1 MRRLWRLWRT
11 RLLLD
16 RGLRGLLGVCRMC
29 SRLVG
34 LRAAAGAF
42 LSGGAGQAA
51 IDTAEAAAQG
61 RRKACRNA
69 VHQFG
74 APHAGPSTRCTGDA
88 RADDHTRDVAFASRG
103 RAGIDPGLI
112 DTEPASSQDQSQ
124 RPEAQ
129 TKTQPISESRLLLAL
144 IASPRKSRCAG
155 NGRKPML
162 ASAQQ
167 GNRLPRIASNP
178 ARSS

>member
-1 MRRLWRLWRT
+1 M

-16 RGLRGLLGVCRMC
+16 LRGLRGLLGVCRMC

-34 LRAAAGAF
+34 RHAAAGAF

-74 APHAGPSTRCTGDA
+74 APAERAVQHAGGDA
-88 RADDHTRDVAFASRG
+88 GADDHARDVVFASRG

-112 DTEPASSQDQSQ
+112 NTGPASSQDQSQ

-129 TKTQPISESRLLLAL
+129 TKTQPTSESRLL
-144 IASPRKSRCAG
+144 
-155 NGRKPML
+155 
-162 ASAQQ
+162 
-167 GNRLPRIASNP
+167 
-178 ARSS
+178 